1 MEYDPKKDPP
11 SSDSF
16 GPITQDAIVLPKD
29 VSVEVISE
37 VSQIKRLSALLSEPY
52 IGVDAEWKPF
62 FGRFQKPKVSLFQ
75 ISGRSVVFL
84 VDFYSLKESVDLDKM
99 LT

>member
-1 MEYDPKKDPP
+1 M
-11 SSDSF
+11 
-16 GPITQDAIVLPKD
+16 
-29 VSVEVISE
+29 SVEVISE